1 MLTLKLSANSEE
13 YARALRVIGQELAD
27 LFPERVEIE
36 IVGSRFVV
44 SGELA
49 TNPNVRSE
57 TVL

>member
-1 MLTLKLSANSEE
+1 MLTLKLSAHSEE